1 MTDIATDITANY
13 AMAVYRQATAR
24 PMRGSGARPA
34 SRCVCSNL
42 IKGPYWTLVDHEV
55 EQAAVP
61 PRPGCTSTGSGRRS
75 DVIDEGGYFRGA
87 YAPEPGD

>member
-1 MTDIATDITANY
+1 MTDTATDITANY
-13 AMAVYRQATAR
+13 AMAAYWQATAR
-24 PMRGSGARPA
+24 PMPLRGAAGQPVRLFD
-34 SRCVCSNL
+34 L
-42 IKGPYWTLVDHEV
+42 IKGAYWTLVDHEV

-75 DVIDEGGYFRGA
+75 DVIDEGGDFRGA